1 MKDIAENI
9 ILISKLANQ
18 NEKLCGYMAPSS
30 EQVKI
35 MKSNSLE
42 IARLALEVI
51 DTLKKPAEPV
61 GYAGFPPSVDVRGSD
76 ALRVS
81 DGSEESVSSMDES
94 RHTVEL

>member
-30 EQVKI
+30 EQIRSNICI
-35 MKSNSLE
+35 MIKANSLE

-51 DTLKKPAEPV
+51 DTLKAKQ
-61 GYAGFPPSVDVRGSD
+61 
-76 ALRVS
+76 
-81 DGSEESVSSMDES
+81 
-94 RHTVEL
+94 

>member
-30 EQVKI
+30 EQIRMIKA
-35 MKSNSLE
+35 NSLE

-51 DTLKKPAEPV
+51 DTLKAKQ
-61 GYAGFPPSVDVRGSD
+61 
-76 ALRVS
+76 
-81 DGSEESVSSMDES
+81 
-94 RHTVEL
+94 